1 MSGNEYQR
9 LQKWP
14 WGAYAGTLV
23 GALMTVGTLIASL
36 REAPEHSWQ
45 VLTGA
50 ACAVVMFSTLTLI
63 SLAVAVHGH
72 PTRVYSVNPKW
83 IPRSRWAVNINLL
96 LLPSAVATA
105 PGIGLLGAEIYP
117 ELSPWHRFLMI
128 VGVLVGVAT
137 PFLLL
142 WYARKAL
149 RSGAHLSLL
158 DDGLR
163 VHTPVGKHYFI
174 TKAQLSQSHIT
185 VRGGLQVVIHPPPDG
200 SRAVT
205 IALMNYG
212 PTPASALRVL
222 VPYLVDNGAHVRSTW
237 L

>member
-1 MSGNEYQR
+1 MGV
-9 LQKWP
+9 
-14 WGAYAGTLV
+14 AA
-23 GALMTVGTLIASL
+23 
-36 REAPEHSWQ
+36 AP
-45 VLTGA
+45 A
-50 ACAVVMFSTLTLI
+50 
-63 SLAVAVHGH
+63 
-72 PTRVYSVNPKW
+72 
-83 IPRSRWAVNINLL
+83 
-96 LLPSAVATA
+96 
-105 PGIGLLGAEIYP
+105 IGLLGADLYP
-117 ELSPWHRFLMI
+117 ELSPWHRFLMF

-174 TKAQLSQSHIT
+174 TKAQLSQSHVT

-212 PTPASALRVL
+212 PTPASVLRVL